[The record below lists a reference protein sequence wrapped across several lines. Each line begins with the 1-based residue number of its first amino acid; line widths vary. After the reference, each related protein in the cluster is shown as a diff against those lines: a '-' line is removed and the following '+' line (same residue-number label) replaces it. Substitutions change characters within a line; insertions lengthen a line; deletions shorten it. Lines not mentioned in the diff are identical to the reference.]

1 MSGQK
6 IFLLAQRLKDRYNIK
21 IQVLSVVTERRHK
34 LKRLLRK
41 IKNKYKKLR
50 NEIKVLKP
58 SNYARARYFWYRE
71 HKKLQEKTILLES
84 LPEERPAANIMAML
98 KELAENP
105 LYQEYTIWLSGK
117 KTQKQERGRL
127 LEKAGLSN
135 RVRTVETETLLYY
148 RLLATAKYLITEDS
162 FLYIFTKRKGQV
174 LFNLWHGTPLMTLGR
189 NKKMDF
195 GLIGNEQKTFFDA
208 DYLLC
213 PNEYTK
219 QCLIEDYML
228 ENFAKTKLLLG
239 DYPRNDVF
247 YRNER
252 RQEIRHAYHLEDKQV
267 IAYLPTWR
275 KNLPEAGVKQ
285 RLAQWMEYL
294 LAWDSLLTPSQ
305 VVYVK
310 QHPINRLNIDFSAF
324 QHIVPFPKECDT
336 YGFLAASDVLV
347 TDYSS
352 VMFDYLL
359 TGRKIILFVP
369 DNEYFMETRGLHR
382 ELSSL
387 PFAKAVSVRQL
398 VEEVNQPKQ
407 YDDTECRNTFCS
419 HAKEN
424 MAAALCR
431 KVILEQ
437 ETKQIEEQDIPY
449 NGKKNVLIYM
459 GGFEKNGLTTAGA
472 NLLHTLDC
480 TKNNYAVL
488 YCYDSIKKRQESLL
502 VLPEK
507 VARMGFYYYRALTF
521 REQIPY
527 MLWRGFRNIPYSFV
541 AKIMKKL
548 SVRGAERM
556 MGGVRVDTVVQ
567 FTGYNDEMI
576 GCMEQMPCN
585 RVIYVHSD
593 MEKEIALRA
602 NANQG
607 LLAYAYRSYDTV
619 AAVTEGMIPPAE
631 RIADSYRGEKTK
643 EPRFVLCRNVIDYKR
658 IQQLGNQPLEFDKT
672 TAFHLSQEKLLEAL
686 ASSKKKFVSVGRF
699 SVEKGHERLIQAF
712 ERLHKEYP
720 DTCLIIIGGHGNIWN
735 KTVQQVQESSCP
747 EDIFLVRY
755 MSNPFPLVKQCDFFA
770 LSSLYEGFGLVLAEA
785 DVLGLPCFTTDI
797 DGPRGFMQKY
807 GGLLVENSENGLYHG
822 MCACMEGTIAPRLT
836 IDYEQYN
843 AEAVSQFE
851 SVI

>member
-1 MSGQK
+1 M
-6 IFLLAQRLKDRYNIK
+6 
-21 IQVLSVVTERRHK
+21 
-34 LKRLLRK
+34 KRLLKK

-50 NEIKVLKP
+50 KEIKVLKP

-98 KELAENP
+98 RELAENP

-117 KTQKQERGRL
+117 KTQKQERCRY
-127 LEKAGLSN
+127 LEKAGLSK

-174 LFNLWHGTPLMTLGR
+174 LFNLWHGTPLMTLGK

-195 GLIGNEQKTFFDA
+195 GLIGNEQKSFFDA

-213 PNEYTK
+213 PNEYTRR
-219 QCLIEDYML
+219 CLIEDYML

-275 KNLPEAGVKQ
+275 KNLPEAGAKQ

-310 QHPINRLNIDFSAF
+310 QHPINRLNIDFSTF

-336 YGFLAASDVLV
+336 YEFLAASDVLV

-369 DNEYFMETRGLHR
+369 DKEYFMETRGLHM
-382 ELSSL
+382 ELSGL
-387 PFAKAVSVRQL
+387 PFAKTVSVRQL

-407 YDDTECRNTFCS
+407 YEDTECRNTFCS

-424 MAAALCR
+424 MAAALCK
-431 KVILEQ
+431 KVILGQ
-437 ETKQIEEQDIPY
+437 EAEELEEQDIPY

-480 TKNNYAVL
+480 TKNNYAVI

-507 VARMGFYYYRALTF
+507 VARMGFYYFRALTF

-548 SVRGAERM
+548 SVRGAERL
-556 MGGVRVDTVVQ
+556 MGGLRVDTVVQ

-576 GCMEQMPCN
+576 GIMEQMPCN
-585 RVIYVHSD
+585 RVIYVHND
-593 MEKEIALRA
+593 MEQEIKYRA
-602 NANQG
+602 NANRG
-607 LLAYAYRSYDTV
+607 LLSHAYKAYDHV
-619 AAVTEGMIPPAE
+619 AAVTEDIIPPAE
-631 RIADSYRGEKTK
+631 RIAQADR
-643 EPRFVLCRNVIDYKR
+643 EPGAGRAHITWCKNVLDYNR
-658 IQQLGNQPLEFDKT
+658 IQRMGKEQLQFDASTVMNHPEEELRKT
-672 TAFHLSQEKLLEAL
+672 LTAN
-686 ASSKKKFVSVGRF
+686 KKIFVSVGRF
-699 SVEKGHERLIQAF
+699 SVEKGHERLIRAF
-712 ERLHKEYP
+712 ETLHKEQP
-720 DTCLIIIGGHGNIWN
+720 DTCLVIIGGHGNLWN
-735 KTVQQVQESSCP
+735 ATVKQVNESSCP
-747 EDIFLVRY
+747 EAIYLIRF
-755 MSNPFPLVKQCDFFA
+755 MSNPYPLVKQCDYFV
-770 LSSLYEGFGLVLAEA
+770 LSSLYEGFGLVLVEA
-785 DVLGLPCFTTDI
+785 DVLGIPCYSTDI
-797 DGPRGFMQKY
+797 VGPRRFMKKY
-807 GGLLVENSENGLYHG
+807 GGLLVEDSEQGILSG
-822 MCACMEGTIAPRLT
+822 MHLCLEGKIARKLD
-836 IDYEQYN
+836 IDYDQYN
-843 AEAVSQFE
+843 QEAVEQFQ
-851 SVI
+851 SIL